1 MATRTERQMDIPVAD
16 KAAQS
21 GAAPQG
27 AVERALSAAA
37 TPLPPAPAREE
48 SVRLL
53 AYTYYEERGR
63 VDGYAL
69 DDWLKAEA
77 TLNSVNADT

>member
-1 MATRTERQMDIPVAD
+1 MATRTDKQAD
-16 KAAQS
+16 TPATGKAA

-27 AVERALSAAA
+27 AVERAIAAA
-37 TPLPPAPAREE
+37 STPLPPATPQEE

-53 AYTYYEERGR
+53 AYSYYEARGR

-77 TLNSVNADT
+77 ALNSVNAET